1 MTFLSKKVKGAPP
14 SKGLGR
20 NRELDRRLSSLNFKL
35 SPLFTP
41 GFFSLTIDLRGVSS
55 YEQALKDVAKD
66 SRYAAGLNVVFV
78 THLTKTTCILG
89 GTKQNFIQG
98 GSARDSS
105 HF

>member
-66 SRYAAGLNVVFV
+66 SRYVLLQLVS
-78 THLTKTTCILG
+78 TLSLLLI
-89 GTKQNFIQG
+89 
-98 GSARDSS
+98 
-105 HF
+105 

>member
-20 NRELDRRLSSLNFKL
+20 NRELDRGLSSLNFKL

-66 SRYAAGLNVVFV
+66 SRYVLLQLVS
-78 THLTKTTCILG
+78 TLSLLLI
-89 GTKQNFIQG
+89 
-98 GSARDSS
+98 
-105 HF
+105 